1 MGPVFVLW
9 KPRDR
14 ALSMLNIIDYGSGN
28 LRSVSKALEHLG
40 VSNRVSRE
48 PRDVE
53 TADRVILPGVGAFGA
68 CVDGVRRGGFEPAIY
83 DFVKSGRPFLGI
95 CVGMQIIAESSDET
109 PGSRGLGLIRGHCP
123 RFSRAAKVP
132 HMGWNDL
139 PRRRPGSRLLA
150 GIPEDA
156 YFYFVHS
163 YFVRPS
169 AEDES
174 NVVGGSDY
182 EEPFAAVFERENVYA
197 TQFHPEKSQQWGLKL
212 LENFSRL

>member
-1 MGPVFVLW
+1 MESQPGH
-9 KPRDR
+9 KGR
-14 ALSMLNIIDYGSGN
+14 SMLTIIDYGSGN

-40 VSNRVSRE
+40 VSNRVSSE
-48 PRDVE
+48 PRDID

-68 CVDGVRRGGFEPAIY
+68 CVDGVRRGGFEPAIH
-83 DFVKSGRPFLGI
+83 DFVASGRPFLGI
-95 CVGMQIIAESSDET
+95 CVGMQIIADSGDES

-123 RFSRAAKVP
+123 RFTRAAKVP
-132 HMGWNDL
+132 HMGWNNL
-139 PRRRPGSRLLA
+139 SRRRGGSRLLA

-169 AEDES
+169 MDDEP
-174 NVVGGSDY
+174 NVVGASDY
-182 EEPFAAVFERENVYA
+182 EEPFAAVFERDNVYA

-212 LENFSRL
+212 LDNFSRI